1 MMADAFAEAGRV
13 AEFFVVTKPD
23 QIDGLARQAL
33 ARAKAAGGIVV
44 AAGGDGTINAVA
56 GIVLGSGCPFG
67 VVPRGTFNYFGRTH
81 AIPQDTEA
89 AARALLG
96 ASVVPVQVGLL
107 NGKVFLVNAS
117 LGLYPQLLEDRE
129 AWKKKLGRSRTVAF
143 FAGLSTLL
151 QVHRQFELRIE
162 FAGISRVIR
171 TPTLFVGNNQLQ
183 LSRVGLH
190 DGVANAVVQGRLAG
204 IAVRQIGTWALF
216 GLLIRG
222 LLGRLGD
229 DENIESFSFRRL
241 SVSARRKKRLKVA
254 LDGEVMWMQSPLVFE
269 LAEHPLLLMV
279 PAPADR
285 AEIA

>member
-183 LSRVGLH
+183 LSRVGLN

>member
-143 FAGLSTLL
+143 FAGLATLL
-151 QVHRQFELRIE
+151 QAHRQLELLIE
-162 FAGISRVIR
+162 FAGNSRVIR

-190 DGVANAVVQGRLAG
+190 DGVANAVEQGRLAG
-204 IAVRQIGTWALF
+204 IAVLPIGTWALF

-222 LLGRLGD
+222 LLGRLGE